1 MHVLC
6 AFNDHESQRII
17 GTYTA
22 YNGHTILPKLISTED
37 FYTFRVMPLYGAGAQ
52 NKTGIIPRKIKG
64 KFAMLSR
71 IDGVKIILC
80 FLINSHNGTIP
91 LYFRTSF
98 SMGIYTNWELRITLD

>member
-52 NKTGIIPRKIKG
+52 NKTWHYSQKNQGQVCH
-64 KFAMLSR
+64 ALS
-71 IDGVKIILC
+71 
-80 FLINSHNGTIP
+80 N
-91 LYFRTSF
+91 
-98 SMGIYTNWELRITLD
+98 